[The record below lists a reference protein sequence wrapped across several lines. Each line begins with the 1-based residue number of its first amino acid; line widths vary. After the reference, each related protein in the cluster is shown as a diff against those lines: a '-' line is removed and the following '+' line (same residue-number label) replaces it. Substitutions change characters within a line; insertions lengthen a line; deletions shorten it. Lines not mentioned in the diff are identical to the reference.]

1 MVKKISCIIVLFAL
15 SFNAWSINA
24 DSLFSEANKIY
35 QENNYEQ
42 ANTIYKSILNE
53 GYFSNELYLNLGNSY
68 FKMDSIPQAIL
79 YYEKGLKISPADEDL
94 THNLRQCNLL
104 IKDKNP
110 IKKSILISELIY
122 SFLGKSPNYWAT
134 SSLLLMGVLCLM
146 LLFYKI
152 SPELKWQKI
161 NFYSAIVVSL
171 LFLFSVGLAWLS
183 KNRIEDTNY
192 GVMFSPSTKILVEP
206 SENAAAAYLLH
217 EGSKAKIIA
226 ENSEWYEISFDK
238 KVGWIKKY
246 HLKKI

>member
-79 YYEKGLKISPADEDL
+79 YYEKGLKISPADDDL